1 MLIIFKYNLKNEIDN
16 YFITRSTVILCYCW
30 HLHVHGPPPA
40 VHARH
45 RSVPHMASRAR
56 APRWC
61 PRRLAAVDL
70 LTRCPPWH
78 RLSDDDDRGP
88 GHGNG
93 AAAPKYPPFVESVR
107 RRRLNVS
114 DIGCEVL
121 SRGWF
126 SAGGQPHTVAAGW
139 PRWHASWAPGRP
151 TSTCGCWRVSRW
163 CLTSN
168 STLLFVIGVTNRIK
182 RSKVQHENRNKKT
195 KREAK
200 EHRRTE
206 RRSIRLQ
213 KGRNP

>member
-1 MLIIFKYNLKNEIDN
+1 MLLLAPPRP
-16 YFITRSTVILCYCW
+16 RST
-30 HLHVHGPPPA
+30 
-40 VHARH
+40 
-45 RSVPHMASRAR
+45 S
-56 APRWC
+56 
-61 PRRLAAVDL
+61 
-70 LTRCPPWH
+70 
-78 RLSDDDDRGP
+78 RGP
-88 GHGNG
+88 RSSSLSPTHGQSRTSSSLMSPTPCRCRSSHTLSTSNG